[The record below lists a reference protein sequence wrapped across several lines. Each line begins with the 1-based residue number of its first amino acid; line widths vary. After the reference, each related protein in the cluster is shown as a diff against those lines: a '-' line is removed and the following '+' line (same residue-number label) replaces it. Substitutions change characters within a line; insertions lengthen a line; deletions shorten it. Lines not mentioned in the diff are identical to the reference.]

1 MPISNKNN
9 ANNLSGSK
17 LKINSGTIIKP
28 TITYNTGLGTITIS
42 EGIFRLYNTTNYTG
56 LITEHIIPETTLATT
71 DMVTNYLIAQYN
83 DGNPQYAITLDL
95 LDINWSNNT
104 PVYTVARIG
113 DGISVIDW
121 DEPGLGLSNKIHRR
135 LIETRRF
142 ERASGLTIGIS
153 ETRNII
159 INTGKAWE
167 GSYSSSFPTV
177 DSSIDTMLLWV
188 NNGDGTFSNSIVTQ
202 FPNTQYDPKT
212 GTLST
217 LTDGK
222 YAVIWVYRC
231 MCRPDID
238 SARIHIF
245 LCDIDASLDQAKA
258 CQPPEIPQVVATN
271 AMLVGKIIVQK
282 GSDIP
287 IQIDSAFQ
295 TLFAPASASNGVV
308 IGSVQMFAGSIA
320 PSGYHLCLTGDTEV
334 LLADGRKERID
345 TIVNNKINTDV
356 IAYDEV
362 TGKMS
367 VGKIVD
373 WMKNPAKKDDWMRI
387 HISKG
392 KGFGKRTLTL
402 TKNHPVLTKRG
413 WIEAQ
418 HLNRYDIIYRYED
431 TLTEEGKQALLGI
444 YLGDGT
450 FNKKNSLFST
460 THGMNQEEYALYI
473 NDIFKTT
480 KYYGV
485 QKSGYGKG
493 KEYIRLG
500 LGLKT
505 FCPDICE
512 LMCKNNNI
520 KVSEELLDMIG
531 DVGLAFWYMDD
542 GSLSKDNRYPEY
554 YRANIHTEGFDDNSL
569 EIIQKYFKKN
579 GINTTLYKRNN
590 TKGKMISINRDS
602 SNIFFNKISS
612 YIHPTMLY
620 KIPEKYHTEVKYITA
635 IHKEKVPFVFN
646 IRELNTY
653 HRSKK
658 ELDIFK
664 YKYDIKVENCHSF
677 VANGFIVHNCDG
689 SAISRIT
696 YSALF
701 NVIGVTYGVGN
712 GSTTFNLPDLKGKI
726 SVGLDSSQTE
736 FDTLG
741 EIGGAKTHTLTES
754 EMPSHRHSIT
764 GYVRTTY
771 DENDI
776 FSNYSGLDT
785 GNNTYWSSYTGGNQA
800 HNNLQPYL
808 VMNYIIKY

>member
-56 LITEHIIPETTLATT
+56 LITEYTIPETTLATT

-83 DGNPQYAITLDL
+83 DGNPQYVITLNL

-104 PVYTVARIG
+104 PVYTIARIG

-142 ERASGLTIGIS
+142 ERASGLTLEVS
-153 ETRNII
+153 DRHII

-282 GSDIP
+282 GSDTP

-320 PSGYHLCLTGDTEV
+320 PSGYLMCQGQ
-334 LLADGRKERID
+334 
-345 TIVNNKINTDV
+345 
-356 IAYDEV
+356 
-362 TGKMS
+362 S
-367 VGKIVD
+367 
-373 WMKNPAKKDDWMRI
+373 
-387 HISKG
+387 IS
-392 KGFGKRTLTL
+392 R
-402 TKNHPVLTKRG
+402 
-413 WIEAQ
+413 
-418 HLNRYDIIYRYED
+418 
-431 TLTEEGKQALLGI
+431 
-444 YLGDGT
+444 
-450 FNKKNSLFST
+450 ST
-460 THGMNQEEYALYI
+460 YTALY
-473 NDIFKTT
+473 
-480 KYYGV
+480 
-485 QKSGYGKG
+485 
-493 KEYIRLG
+493 
-500 LGLKT
+500 
-505 FCPDICE
+505 
-512 LMCKNNNI
+512 
-520 KVSEELLDMIG
+520 
-531 DVGLAFWYMDD
+531 
-542 GSLSKDNRYPEY
+542 
-554 YRANIHTEGFDDNSL
+554 
-569 EIIQKYFKKN
+569 
-579 GINTTLYKRNN
+579 
-590 TKGKMISINRDS
+590 
-602 SNIFFNKISS
+602 
-612 YIHPTMLY
+612 
-620 KIPEKYHTEVKYITA
+620 
-635 IHKEKVPFVFN
+635 
-646 IRELNTY
+646 
-653 HRSKK
+653 
-658 ELDIFK
+658 
-664 YKYDIKVENCHSF
+664 
-677 VANGFIVHNCDG
+677 
-689 SAISRIT
+689 
-696 YSALF
+696 
-701 NVIGVTYGVGN
+701 NVIGNTYGIGD
-712 GSTTFNLPDLKGKI
+712 GSTTFQLPDLRSRFPIGAGQSTFTSTFANTDVNVSTNEITVSDNDSLYTDSTVVLSTTGTAPSPLSVGTTYYVIKI
-726 SVGLDSSQTE
+726 SSTSIKLATTYANAIAGIAIDITTQ
-736 FDTLG
+736 G
-741 EIGGAKTHTLTES
+741 IGNHTLTVTYTDRVLGSVGGEEKHGLTVS
-754 EMPSHRHSIT
+754 EMPSHTHNYTDNYGVQNLEAIFNNGNAT
-764 GYVRTTY
+764 DEIERTETTT
-771 DENDI
+771 
-776 FSNYSGLDT
+776 S
-785 GNNTYWSSYTGGNQA
+785 TGGSLA
-800 HNNLQPYL
+800 HNNTPLYTVL
-808 VMNYIIKY
+808 NYIIKY